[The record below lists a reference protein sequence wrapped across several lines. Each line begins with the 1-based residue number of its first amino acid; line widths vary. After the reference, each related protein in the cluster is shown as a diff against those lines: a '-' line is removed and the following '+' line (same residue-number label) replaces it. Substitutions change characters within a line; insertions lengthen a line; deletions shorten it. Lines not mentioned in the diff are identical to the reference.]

1 MCGRYAS
8 YRAAQDL
15 ADAYDVA
22 EVTPEAA
29 AVAPSY
35 NVAPTMAIRIVLERR
50 ERLEEGAEG
59 AGAGQPDA
67 GRPGSGKPGAARPA
81 GGPGVRRELHAAR
94 WGLVPA
100 WAPDLRIGNRL
111 INARVESLAEK
122 PAFRASLAKRRCV
135 VPAEGYYE
143 WERRDGTK
151 VPYFIHDAGGAPLA
165 LAGLYAFWRDP
176 ERADDDPER
185 WVLSATIVTR
195 DAAPGL
201 ARIHDRQPVV
211 LTRDDVA
218 AWLDPTLEDGR
229 EAVAHLLGSG
239 TPLTYYEV
247 SRRVNRAGVDDAGLI
262 LPV

>member
-35 NVAPTMAIRIVLERR
+35 NVAPTMAIRILLERR

-59 AGAGQPDA
+59 AGTG
-67 GRPGSGKPGAARPA
+67 PGSGQPGEARPA
-81 GGPGVRRELHAAR
+81 VRRELHAAR

-143 WERRDGTK
+143 WERRHGTK

-176 ERADDDPER
+176 ERADDDPGR

-211 LTRDDVA
+211 LTGDDVA

-229 EAVAHLLGSG
+229 EAAAHLLGPG
-239 TPLTYYEV
+239 APLTYYEV

>member
-1 MCGRYAS
+1 VCGRYAS

-15 ADAYDVA
+15 ADAFDVA

-29 AVAPSY
+29 AVPPSY
-35 NVAPTMAIRIVLERR
+35 NVAPTMSIRIVLERR
-50 ERLEEGAEG
+50 ERLDEG
-59 AGAGQPDA
+59 AGAETSQ
-67 GRPGSGKPGAARPA
+67 PGSVPG
-81 GGPGVRRELHAAR
+81 GGPRMRRELHAAR

-100 WAPDLRIGNRL
+100 WASDLRIGNRL

-122 PAFRASLAKRRCV
+122 PAFRASLARRRCV

-151 VPYFIHDAGGAPLA
+151 VPYFIHDSGGAPLA

-185 WVLSATIVTR
+185 WILSATILTR
-195 DAAPGL
+195 SAAPGL

-211 LTRDDVA
+211 LEPDDLS
-218 AWLDPTLEDGR
+218 AWLDPTIEDAR
-229 EAVAHLLGSG
+229 EVVSHLLGPG
-239 TPLTYYEV
+239 APLAYHEV
-247 SRRVNRAGVDDAGLI
+247 SRRVNRAGIDDPGLI

>member
-15 ADAYDVA
+15 AEAFDVA
-22 EVTPEAA
+22 EVSPEAA

-35 NVAPTMAIRIVLERR
+35 NVAPTMSIRIVLERR
-50 ERLEEGAEG
+50 ERLEEGVGPA
-59 AGAGQPDA
+59 AGAGGA
-67 GRPGSGKPGAARPA
+67 VGPGSAGGEAAAARGA
-81 GGPGVRRELHAAR
+81 RRELHAAR

-143 WERRDGTK
+143 WERRDGVK
-151 VPYFIHDAGGAPLA
+151 VPYFIHDPGEAPLA

-176 ERADDDPER
+176 ERADDDPAR

-195 DAAPGL
+195 DATPGL

-211 LTRDDVA
+211 LTPDDVA
-218 AWLDPTLEDGR
+218 AWLDPTLEDAR
-229 EAVAHLLGSG
+229 EALAHLRGSG
-239 TPLTYYEV
+239 APLEFHEV
-247 SRRVNRAGVDDAGLI
+247 SRRVNRAGVDDEGLI

>member
-15 ADAYDVA
+15 ADAFDVA

-50 ERLEEGAEG
+50 ERLEED
-59 AGAGQPDA
+59 AGAGPGA
-67 GRPGSGKPGAARPA
+67 ERPGAE
-81 GGPGVRRELHAAR
+81 GPGVRRELHAAR

-151 VPYFIHDAGGAPLA
+151 VPYFIHDPGGAPLA

-239 TPLTYYEV
+239 APLTFYEV

>member
-15 ADAYDVA
+15 ADAFDVA

-50 ERLEEGAEG
+50 ERLEDGSQREGAER
-59 AGAGQPDA
+59 PDA
-67 GRPGSGKPGAARPA
+67 DVESERPGS
-81 GGPGVRRELHAAR
+81 GPGVRRELHAAR

-100 WAPDLRIGNRL
+100 WASDLRIGNRL
-111 INARVESLAEK
+111 INARLESLAEK

-151 VPYFIHDAGGAPLA
+151 VPYFIHDPEEAPLA

-195 DAAPGL
+195 DATPGL

-218 AWLDPTLEDGR
+218 AWLDPTIEDGR

-239 TPLTYYEV
+239 APLAFHEV